1 MAITVRT
8 VTTFPLDDAQRDFN
22 INFDYLARK
31 FVQVAVI
38 DSTLSKPR
46 KELVL
51 GTDFRFTTKTTLNT
65 TIAWGPND
73 GYDRIEIRR
82 VTSTTERVV
91 DFADGSI
98 LRATDLNAS
107 QVQAIHI
114 AEEARDA
121 ALLAMP
127 QDDMGNLDARN
138 RRIVRLADGI
148 ESTDAINKGQL
159 DSTLGEAGG
168 ILEDIQQLEKDI
180 HGYLENFADDTSMVR
195 GVSWVYNGGSANGG
209 ETSFVIAKEGRIVA
223 VPYIEV
229 NGSRQLRGYHFDY
242 DSITKTITL
251 AKPLVAGD
259 FVVCQTAES
268 VIPFL
273 DLIAG
278 PTGASQ
284 IGVSG
289 GGTVQD
295 TITHVT
301 PEMFGAVGPD
311 HTAALKSAF
320 AYPNVQL
327 KPGKV
332 YTVSDVLPASN
343 LKNLKGNGAAIK
355 YVGPVTSGMTL
366 ISMGKSKGALTG
378 LSIPV
383 TAGSATVTIP
393 GISAI
398 ASVGDLLSI
407 RSSTQ
412 RLSAPESNYMFGQRC
427 VIQSITGD
435 TVRLVE
441 PFFESFTAVSCTV
454 HSGEPLSVDG
464 LTIDMTSV
472 GSTTALIETLSM
484 TGVRLS
490 VSRCAIYGS
499 SYGSAGLVLQGC
511 NAHVDRSVIFGFLN
525 ANGVSSGGRTG
536 YGVYIDCNNTVIDG
550 NTIGGCKHAI
560 TCASRSFVMRG
571 LTVTGNTVSSI
582 GATNPEAVLDLH
594 ANVLGSPVFSKNTIS
609 AARSAFGIRNGGAKI
624 MDNTIYCDRS
634 GEATPA
640 LIGLDE
646 YPDVYSVEVSG
657 NILKCSSNLRLLSIS
672 EINSLNN
679 LVVSGNRGTIGSI
692 IDQAMNLVS
701 INDLTIEDNVLSGMY
716 GILNASRRSV
726 ASTQPMF
733 SKLDRARIK
742 NNRFDCGANTVA
754 SNVISLWSNANTP
767 ASSKLAVID
776 LEFDGNHITSAH
788 TPIFLDLVRLVGVT
802 SFSNN
807 TLSHAT
813 SAGTTTPPTQSSI
826 ALTNVNVEML
836 EAHGNVMSG
845 RIRFTTAVTQR
856 STNIAYPTEDFALA
870 VRILGNSGL
879 GVTFE
884 NLTTTGFGFKI
895 DHSAVR
901 GNTFVSPYG
910 TTIGVVTSN
919 GLTGWTGGV
928 LDISDNTL
936 LPASG
941 NSVGIGV
948 GFQTHSIVI
957 RGNLLG
963 APIADSSTPRVPPA
977 FNTSL

>member
-1 MAITVRT
+1 MDQDIKTVIQYPVGAT
-8 VTTFPLDDAQRDFN
+8 EFDIP
-22 INFDYLARK
+22 FDYLSRK
-31 FVQVAVI
+31 FVRVSLVSDDNRRLLSNITEYRYVSKTRVKLLVA
-38 DSTLSKPR
+38 
-46 KELVL
+46 
-51 GTDFRFTTKTTLNT
+51 TT
-65 TIAWGPND
+65 GF
-73 GYDRIEIRR
+73 DRVEIRR
-82 VTSTTERVV
+82 FTSASERVV
-91 DFADGSI
+91 DFSDGSV
-98 LRATDLNAS
+98 LRALDLNVS
-107 QVQAIHI
+107 QLQSAHI
-114 AEEARDA
+114 AEEARDS
-121 ALLAMP
+121 ALMAMP
-127 QDDMGNLDARN
+127 EDDAGNLDARN
-138 RRIVRLADGI
+138 RRIVRLADAI
-148 ESTDAINKGQL
+148 ESTDAVNKGQL

-168 ILEDIQQLEKDI
+168 ILGDIQQLEKDI
-180 HGYLENFADDTSMVR
+180 HGYLENFADDTTMVR
-195 GVSWVYNGGSANGG
+195 GVSWVYNGGYANGG

-242 DSITKTITL
+242 DSITKTVTL

-273 DLIAG
+273 DLVAG
-278 PTGASQ
+278 PTGAGQ
-284 IGVSG
+284 IGVAG

-332 YTVSDVLPASN
+332 YTVSEVLPAVN
-343 LKNLKGNGAAIK
+343 LKSLKGNGATIK
-355 YVGPVTSGMTL
+355 YVGPVSTGMTL
-366 ISMGKSKGALTG
+366 ITMGTPKGTMIG
-378 LSIPV
+378 LSVSV
-383 TAGSATVTIP
+383 TAGTSTVTIP
-393 GISAI
+393 GISSI
-398 ASVGDLLSI
+398 ASVGDLLSL

-412 RLSAPESNYMFGQRC
+412 RLAAPESNYMFGQRC
-427 VIQSITGD
+427 IIQSITGD

-441 PFFESFTAVSCTV
+441 PLFESFTAVSCTV
-454 HSGEPLSVDG
+454 HSGVPLSVDG

-472 GSTTALIETLSM
+472 GNTTALIETLSM
-484 TGVRLS
+484 TGVKLS
-490 VSRCAIYGS
+490 VSNCAIYGS
-499 SYGSAGLVLQGC
+499 NFCSAGLVLQGC
-511 NAHVDRSVIFGFLN
+511 NATVDRSVVFGFLN
-525 ANGVSSGGRTG
+525 ANGVSGGGRTG
-536 YGVYIDCNNTVIDG
+536 YGVYVDCNNTTIDG

-571 LTVTGNTVSSI
+571 LTVTGNNVSSI

-594 ANVLGSPVFSKNTIS
+594 ANVLGSPVFANNTIS

-624 MDNTIYCDRS
+624 VDNTIYSDRS

-657 NILKCSSNLRLLSIS
+657 NILKCSSNLRLLSFG
-672 EINSLNN
+672 ELNTVNN
-679 LVVSGNRGTIGSI
+679 LVIADNRGTIGSI

-701 INDLTIEDNVLSGMY
+701 INDLAIEGNVLSGMY
-716 GILNASRRSV
+716 GILMASRRSI

-733 SKLDRARIK
+733 SKLDRPRVK
-742 NNRFDCGANTVA
+742 NNRFDCGANTVS

-767 ASSKLAVID
+767 ASGKLSVID
-776 LEFDGNHITSAH
+776 LEFEGNYITSAH
-788 TPIFLDLVRLVGVT
+788 TPISLDLVRLVGIT

-807 TLSHAT
+807 KLRHAT
-813 SAGTTTPPTQSSI
+813 SAGTTTPPTQSSV

-836 EAHGNVMSG
+836 EAHDNVMSG
-845 RIRFTTAVTQR
+845 RIRFTVAATQR
-856 STNIAYPTEDFALA
+856 STNIAYPAEDFAMA
-870 VRILGNSGL
+870 VRILDNSGL

-895 DHSAVR
+895 DNSAVR
-901 GNTFVSPYG
+901 GNTFVNPYG
-910 TTIGVVTSN
+910 TTIGIVTSN

-928 LDISDNTL
+928 LDIADNTL

-941 NSVGIGV
+941 NAVGIGV

-977 FNTSL
+977 NNTSL